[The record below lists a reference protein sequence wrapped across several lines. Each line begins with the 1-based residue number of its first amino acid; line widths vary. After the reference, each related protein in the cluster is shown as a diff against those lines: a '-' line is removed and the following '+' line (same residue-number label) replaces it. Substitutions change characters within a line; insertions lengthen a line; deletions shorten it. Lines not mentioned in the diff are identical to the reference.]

1 MQTYKKL
8 NHYICCGLLS
18 TMAPHTKPVEMAHFN
33 QHFHTASGALVTGG
47 MRSCLDAKIPMPT
60 MAAQNRLAAK
70 QLKSSSR
77 PNNVEELRLKR
88 RRRNKKLQEKR
99 RKESRCVKQR
109 LLKERIKNQV
119 KIELETTSRSV
130 MSQLRSRA
138 KYYWRKWKEERSL
151 RTTTSSV

>member
-1 MQTYKKL
+1 
-8 NHYICCGLLS
+8 
-18 TMAPHTKPVEMAHFN
+18 MAHFN

-47 MRSCLDAKIPMPT
+47 MRSCLDAKIPVPT

-70 QLKSSSR
+70 QRLLSR

-138 KYYWRKWKEERSL
+138 EYYWRKWKEERSF

>member
-1 MQTYKKL
+1 
-8 NHYICCGLLS
+8 
-18 TMAPHTKPVEMAHFN
+18 MAHFN
-33 QHFHTASGALVTGG
+33 QHFHPASGALVTGG
-47 MRSCLDAKIPMPT
+47 MRSCLDAKIPVPT

-70 QLKSSSR
+70 QRRLSR
-77 PNNVEELRLKR
+77 PNNVEELHLKR

-109 LLKERIKNQV
+109 LLEERIKNQV

-138 KYYWRKWKEERSL
+138 EYYWRKWKEERSL

>member
-1 MQTYKKL
+1 
-8 NHYICCGLLS
+8 
-18 TMAPHTKPVEMAHFN
+18 
-33 QHFHTASGALVTGG
+33 
-47 MRSCLDAKIPMPT
+47 

-70 QLKSSSR
+70 QRRLSR
-77 PNNVEELRLKR
+77 PNNVEELHLKR

-109 LLKERIKNQV
+109 LLEERIKNQI

-138 KYYWRKWKEERSL
+138 EYYWRKWKEERSL

>member
-1 MQTYKKL
+1 
-8 NHYICCGLLS
+8 
-18 TMAPHTKPVEMAHFN
+18 MAHFN

-47 MRSCLDAKIPMPT
+47 MHSCLDAKIPVPT

-70 QLKSSSR
+70 QRRLSR

-88 RRRNKKLQEKR
+88 RGRNKKLQEKG

-109 LLKERIKNQV
+109 LLKEIIKNQV

-138 KYYWRKWKEERSL
+138 EYYWRKWKEERSL